1 VDDAFWQNAI
11 IPEKKLPVFIFNI
24 KMQEI
29 HCMVHKI
36 TKKIMDGD
44 VDRLMSMDFRF
55 ALTLHDSPDL
65 EIIGHKWEII
75 ELQPT

>member
-1 VDDAFWQNAI
+1 
-11 IPEKKLPVFIFNI
+11 
-24 KMQEI
+24 
-29 HCMVHKI
+29 
-36 TKKIMDGD
+36 MDGD